1 MFALGFAKLNLV
13 TVELQYTVSATVYS
27 ILFFNKARFFFT
39 PDVQYFQQVDRK
51 KLILSK
57 KTSKIY
63 LLPVELD

>member
-1 MFALGFAKLNLV
+1 MLALGFAKLNLV

>member
-1 MFALGFAKLNLV
+1 MLGLGFAKLNLV

>member
-1 MFALGFAKLNLV
+1 MFALGFAKLNLM

>member
-27 ILFFNKARFFFT
+27 ILFFSKARFFFT

>member
-1 MFALGFAKLNLV
+1 MFTLGFAKLNLV